1 MHTNPPCFVDCQPTR
16 MGLSPCLTENWGTF
30 QLPRARMHGRE
41 RDDEVARLVYDALG
55 TSPSASTS
63 TTSDLEATVD
73 REERLEICSCLS
85 AKIDVEPHVVV
96 DGLYVFRG
104 GLCNACERNL
114 LEDVMD
120 EGVVA
125 GTNNQAMRFGQFPI
139 WAEREVERVH
149 HLLRNASQLYPTL
162 EPFAQRNPTFN
173 QMIINKYSPGE
184 GINNHVDLQAFADGI
199 LSISLGSSC
208 VMVFQQL
215 QGTNREEVILH
226 RGDVLF
232 MCGSAR
238 YEWEHGIPAR
248 TSDMW
253 GGSIQPRGMR
263 ISLTFRKMKDEV
275 HILHEEAPASC
286 MPGVNQV
293 P

>member
-1 MHTNPPCFVDCQPTR
+1 
-16 MGLSPCLTENWGTF
+16 
-30 QLPRARMHGRE
+30 MHGRE
-41 RDDEVARLVYDALG
+41 QDDEVARLVYDALG

-73 REERLEICSCLS
+73 REERLEICSCLT
-85 AKIDVEPHVVV
+85 AKIDVETHLVV

-104 GLCNACERNL
+104 GLCNACERDL
-114 LEDVMD
+114 LEEVMD

-125 GTNNQAMRFGQFPI
+125 GTNNQAMRFGHFPI

-149 HLLRNASQLYPTL
+149 HLLQNASQLHPTL

-184 GINNHVDLQAFADGI
+184 GIKNHVDLQAFADGI

-215 QGTNREEVILH
+215 QGTSREEVFLH
-226 RGDVLF
+226 QGDVLF

-253 GGSIQPRGMR
+253 GDSIQPRRTR

-275 HILHEEAPASC
+275 HILHEEAAASC
-286 MPGVNQV
+286 MPRVNQV

>member
-1 MHTNPPCFVDCQPTR
+1 
-16 MGLSPCLTENWGTF
+16 
-30 QLPRARMHGRE
+30 MHGRE
-41 RDDEVARLVYDALG
+41 QDDEVARLVYDALG

-73 REERLEICSCLS
+73 GEDRSEICSCLG
-85 AKIDVEPHVVV
+85 ARVIVEPHVVV

-104 GLCNACERNL
+104 GLCDACERNL
-114 LEDVMD
+114 LGDVMD

-125 GTNNQAMRFGQFPI
+125 GTNNQAMWFGQFPI
-139 WAEREVERVH
+139 WAEWAVERVRR
-149 HLLRNASQLYPTL
+149 LLRNACQVYPTL
-162 EPFAQRNPTFN
+162 EPFAQRNPSFN

-184 GINNHVDLQAFADGI
+184 GIKSHVDLKAFADGI

-215 QGTNREEVILH
+215 RDTGREEVILH

-253 GGSIQPRGMR
+253 EGNIQPRGTR

-286 MPGVNQV
+286 MPRVNQL